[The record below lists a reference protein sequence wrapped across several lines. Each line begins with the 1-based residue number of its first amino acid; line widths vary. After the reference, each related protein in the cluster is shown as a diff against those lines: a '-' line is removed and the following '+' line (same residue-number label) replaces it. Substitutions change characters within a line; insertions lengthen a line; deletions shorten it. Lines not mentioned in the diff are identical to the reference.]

1 MRSREFDR
9 DPYHSASGRDGIER
23 FRIGAV
29 EFLRNRTADQWLMFL
44 AGVVVGM
51 ILG

>member
-1 MRSREFDR
+1 MYSREFDR
-9 DPYHSASGRDGIER
+9 DTYHRAGPRDGVER
-23 FRIGAV
+23 AGAWAV

-44 AGVVVGM
+44 AGVVIGM